1 MNISSISNSIKSFPQ
16 KFNQKISTKNNI
28 NSTKTP
34 SFKGIYVEDIVDI
47 GDVSKRNEP
56 PIFLPKDALLL
67 NEIANEFPNQDCFIC
82 KGYAGLPRLE
92 YREKPPEVQM
102 FSKTMARDYRTEV
115 NPRDEEY
122 PSEPLLLY
130 GDDRIY
136 GVNGLNRYIGMT
148 SYISLNPSL
157 PFTVKVGYELHKR
170 LLERKNAIL
179 EMIGKTD
186 SFDLGDD
193 TVIERAHK
201 EIKDVETAVT
211 RYLMEAAYAALT
223 DRASASQIYNSD
235 YPKVQTRLD
244 AKRTFD
250 LTTSISKHPNIDEK
264 KLNEV
269 DICEL
274 AMQNY
279 PNMEENIARVKELA
293 DYMTE
298 YGIVLG

>member
-16 KFNQKISTKNNI
+16 KFNQKVNNQNNI
-28 NSTKTP
+28 NRTKSP

-47 GDVSKRNEP
+47 GDVSKTNEP
-56 PIFLPKDALLL
+56 PVFLPKDALLL

-102 FSKTMARDYRTEV
+102 FSKTMARDYRTEI
-115 NPRDEEY
+115 NPRDEDY

-130 GDDRIY
+130 GD
-136 GVNGLNRYIGMT
+136 NGLNRYIGMT

-170 LLERKNAIL
+170 MLERKNKIL

-186 SFDLGDD
+186 SYNLGDD

-211 RYLMEAAYAALT
+211 RYLMESAYAALT
-223 DRASASQIYNSD
+223 DRASASQIYASD

-250 LTTSISKHPNIDEK
+250 LTTSIAKRPELDPK
-264 KLNEV
+264 KLNEI

-279 PNMEENIARVKELA
+279 PNMEENTSRIQELT
-293 DYMTE
+293 DYMTKH
-298 YGIVLG
+298 GIVLG